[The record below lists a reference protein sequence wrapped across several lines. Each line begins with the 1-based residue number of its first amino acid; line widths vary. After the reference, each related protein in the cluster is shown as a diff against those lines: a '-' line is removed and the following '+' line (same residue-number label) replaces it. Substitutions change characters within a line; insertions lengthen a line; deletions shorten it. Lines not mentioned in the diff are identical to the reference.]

1 MDGSETYSPD
11 KIVNEY
17 IYIYIYIYIA
27 FQEKGSAGRVAEIS
41 VFLKIGKV
49 TIPII
54 ILFN

>member
-11 KIVNEY
+11 KIVNE
-17 IYIYIYIYIA
+17 YIYIYIYIA

>member
-17 IYIYIYIYIA
+17 IYIA
-27 FQEKGSAGRVAEIS
+27 FQVKGSAGRVAEIS

>member
-11 KIVNEY
+11 KIVNEKKN
-17 IYIYIYIYIA
+17 IYIYIYIA
-27 FQEKGSAGRVAEIS
+27 FQVGGSAGRVAEIS
-41 VFLKIGKV
+41 VFLKTGKV